1 MKGGELVSIQEKIG
15 EIIGSVLEIGADRMA
30 SVAGSDA
37 LNDLGM
43 DSLNCVDI
51 VLSIEEEF
59 DVIFNDE
66 ELLLENLN
74 TINKLTE
81 TVEQKLGQ
89 PSVT

>member
-1 MKGGELVSIQEKIG
+1 M
-15 EIIGSVLEIGADRMA
+15 SVLEINVEKMTNVDGNDP
-30 SVAGSDA
+30 

-74 TINKLTE
+74 TINKLAE

-89 PSVT
+89 HSVT

>member
-1 MKGGELVSIQEKIG
+1 MTTHEKIG
-15 EIIGSVLEIGADRMA
+15 EIIGTVLEIDADRM
-30 SVAGSDA
+30 SQVAGDDA

-74 TINKLTE
+74 TINKLAE
-81 TVEQKLGQ
+81 TVEQKLGLH
-89 PSVT
+89 SVT